1 MSGIAIVA
9 ALERELAPFVRNWK
23 SVSFSYSGH
32 EFRAYE
38 HESLVAIAGGIGRR
52 AAEIAAKAIM
62 AQYKPQMLISAG
74 LAGGVAAHLEEGR
87 GTEPKRMGE
96 RGAGKESVTQSG

>member
-1 MSGIAIVA
+1 MSSIAIIV

-23 SVSFSYSGH
+23 SVSFSHSGR

-38 HESLVAIAGGIGRR
+38 HESLVALAGGIGRR

-62 AQYKPQMLISAG
+62 AEYKPQMLISAG
-74 LAGGVAAHLEEGR
+74 LAGGGGDRLE
-87 GTEPKRMGE
+87 MGE
-96 RGAGKESVTQSG
+96 GNTANQDFLLGRRKRDMS